1 MSGIKATPI
10 VYTKDRATNQ
20 NSVNTS
26 NTFGNLAKNPQLS
39 ANTLS
44 AINLIA
50 GNNQI
55 PHKLARKFSGWTLIN
70 KYGPGDVYS
79 YTPTNNYQPELYLYL
94 TSTVAMTV
102 DLSVF

>member
-1 MSGIKATPI
+1 MSTVKATPI
-10 VYTKDRATNQ
+10 VYTEDRATNQ

-39 ANTLS
+39 ANILNGIVLKTGS
-44 AINLIA
+44 
-50 GNNQI
+50 NQV
-55 PHKLARKFSGWTLIN
+55 PHKLARKMSGWNLVN

-79 YTPTNNYQPELYLYL
+79 SPGSQPEFYLYL
-94 TSTVAMTV
+94 TSTADVTV